1 MTDKDRE
8 KGAPTAQVSQES
20 HVVEEILDIQPF
32 TNNKRLT
39 NEFKLEETCLGAG
52 SYGVVIKGTNKIDA
66 KPYAIKLIYFVG
78 MYLFA
83 IKCV

>member
-1 MTDKDRE
+1 MTDRDRE

-52 SYGVVIKGTNKIDA
+52 SYGVVIKGTYKIDA
-66 KPYAIKLIYFVG
+66 KPYAIKLIYFV
-78 MYLFA
+78 A
-83 IKCV
+83 IM